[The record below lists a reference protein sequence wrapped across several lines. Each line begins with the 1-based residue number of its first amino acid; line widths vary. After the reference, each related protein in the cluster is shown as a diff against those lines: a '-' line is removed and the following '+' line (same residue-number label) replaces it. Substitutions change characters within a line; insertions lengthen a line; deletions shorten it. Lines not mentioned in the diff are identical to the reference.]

1 MDTMEAVGFALFL
14 IVVHFLLV
22 IGFGLGI
29 VVVMALINFLDDEFG
44 IF

>member
-1 MDTMEAVGFALFL
+1 MEAVGVALSL
-14 IVVHFLLV
+14 IVVPFLLV

-29 VVVMALINFLDDEFG
+29 AVVIMLIDFLDDKFG